1 VKTKVLQ
8 GWFAVALCV
17 GIWLAPTAKADSGA
31 WQRRAAVSISVY
43 NDAGLNAGSLRRAE
57 IEATAIFRTVGIE
70 TDWLNCSAAGTPGRH
85 SGLKGCG
92 RAEFPTRFVLR
103 IVGRAQGLR
112 ADAFGVAF
120 LAVDGSGAYCD
131 VFLDPMRDLQQVYP
145 ASLEILLGHVA
156 AHEIAH
162 LLLGSNSHTPKG
174 LMRAHWNH
182 KQLDEMLH
190 GALGFSEAQANT
202 MAARLSTRSSHDGT
216 IDSDSS
222 FTVPTATGP
231 AVAAVSTTHCPSES
245 LSVLNVP

>member
-8 GWFAVALCV
+8 AWFAVALCV
-17 GIWLAPTAKADSGA
+17 GIWLAPSSKADSGA
-31 WQRRAAVSISVY
+31 LQRPAAVSISVY
-43 NDAGLNAGSLRRAE
+43 NDAGLNTGSLRRAE
-57 IEATAIFRTVGIE
+57 TEATAIFRTVGIE
-70 TDWLNCSAAGTPGRH
+70 TEWLNCSAAGAPGRG

-103 IVGRAQGLR
+103 IVDRAQGLR
-112 ADAFGVAF
+112 TDAFGVAF

-131 VFLDPMRDLQQVYP
+131 VFLGPMRDLQQVYP

-174 LMRAHWNH
+174 LMRAHWSH

-202 MAARLSTRSSHDGT
+202 MAARLSTGHSHDGT
-216 IDSDSS
+216 IGSDSS
-222 FTVPTATGP
+222 FTVPTATEP
-231 AVAAVSTTHCPSES
+231 AAAVSTTHCPSES
-245 LSVLNVP
+245 LSGLNVR